1 MDVRERQV
9 APFSRRLCV
18 IYSSLQMT
26 GTASGT
32 AEGMLGQVERII
44 HSETFHNA
52 GALRRLLIFLA
63 EKSASGEAEHL
74 KEYSVGIDG
83 LGRSPD
89 YDPRRDSGVRLQ
101 VSRLRQKLA
110 EYYRTEGKEDPLVID
125 LPKGRFKLTCE
136 FRTAVAEPLHQPSI
150 AIPEPPPAIEAS
162 YPRAARV
169 ESRWRRTSLLL
180 AMGLVAA
187 ITWASWATYRLTHKP
202 STSTQ
207 FEPDWT
213 SELEEL
219 WRPFLTSDR
228 PLIVSI
234 ADPLFIQFKGF
245 GVYRELTINDWD
257 EVAKSRSVAAIRSS
271 LNSPE
276 MARVSRYATLG
287 EVNAS
292 FLLGKLLAPHFR
304 HISLSRS
311 SELSW
316 QQLADNNVL
325 FIGAE
330 RIITQHLQAMPVDL
344 ALRGGFG
351 GVQNL
356 HPRPGEPA
364 FLADHIQY
372 GASDDGE
379 AFAIISRVPGPGG
392 QGDIET
398 FTSDSTPGRVAAVQW
413 FTNPSS
419 AKVVASKLRKRGGQ
433 IPRYYQLVLKVKFKD
448 GVPTETSYVMHR
460 ELRSNSPA
468 APK

>member
-1 MDVRERQV
+1 
-9 APFSRRLCV
+9 
-18 IYSSLQMT
+18 MT
-26 GTASGT
+26 GT
-32 AEGMLGQVERII
+32 AEGMLGQVERIV

-52 GALRRLLIFLA
+52 GALRRLLSFLA

-89 YDPRRDSGVRLQ
+89 YDPRHDSAVRLQ
-101 VSRLRQKLA
+101 VSRLRQKLT
-110 EYYRTEGKEDPLVID
+110 EYYRTEGKDDPLVID

-136 FRTAVAEPLHQPSI
+136 FRAAIAEPLP
-150 AIPEPPPAIEAS
+150 PLTPVLEPH
-162 YPRAARV
+162 AAVAADSSGSAR
-169 ESRWRRTSLLL
+169 EQNRWRRMSLLL
-180 AMGLVAA
+180 AMGLVVAIAWAA
-187 ITWASWATYRLTHKP
+187 IATARLSRTLSPAK
-202 STSTQ
+202 Q
-207 FEPDWT
+207 FEPGWT
-213 SELEEL
+213 AELEEL
-219 WRPFLTSDR
+219 WRPFLVSER

-257 EVAKSRSVAAIRSS
+257 EVTKSRSVAAIRGS
-271 LNSPE
+271 LNSPAIE
-276 MARVSRYATLG
+276 RVSRYATLG

-330 RIITQHLQAMPVDL
+330 RIIAQHLQAMPVDL
-344 ALRGGFG
+344 PLRGGFG

-356 HPRPGEPA
+356 KPLPGEPA
-364 FLADHIQY
+364 FLANHMQY
-372 GASDDGE
+372 GATDDGE
-379 AFAIISRVPGPGG
+379 AFALISHVPGPGG

-413 FTNPSS
+413 FTNPMG
-419 AKVVASKLRKRGGQ
+419 AKVVAGKLRKPSGQ
-433 IPRYYQLVLKVKFKD
+433 IPRYYQLALKVKFKD

-468 APK
+468 SPK

>member
-1 MDVRERQV
+1 LGIPLRDILP
-9 APFSRRLCV
+9 AA
-18 IYSSLQMT
+18 MT
-26 GTASGT
+26 GT

-52 GALRRLLIFLA
+52 GALRRLLSFLA
-63 EKSASGEAEHL
+63 EKSVSGEAEHL

-89 YDPRRDSGVRLQ
+89 YDPRHDSAVRLQ
-101 VSRLRQKLA
+101 VSRLRQKLT
-110 EYYRTEGKEDPLVID
+110 EYYRTEGKEDPLVIE

-136 FRTAVAEPLHQPSI
+136 FRAAVVEPLL
-150 AIPEPPPAIEAS
+150 PPATVNPMLMAVREPLATVSSAS
-162 YPRAARV
+162 SGTVRE
-169 ESRWRRTSLLL
+169 ESQWRRTSLLL
-180 AMGLVAA
+180 AMALIIAIAWAA
-187 ITWASWATYRLTHKP
+187 WATVRLSHSP
-202 STSTQ
+202 SPSRQ

-213 SELEEL
+213 AELEEL
-219 WRPFLTSDR
+219 WRPFLVSER

-257 EVAKSRSVAAIRSS
+257 EVAKSRSVASIRGS
-271 LNSPE
+271 LNNPE
-276 MARVSRYATLG
+276 IARVSRYASLG

-304 HISLSRS
+304 HISLARS

-330 RIITQHLQAMPVDL
+330 RIIAQHLQAMPVEL
-344 ALRGGFG
+344 ALKGGFG
-351 GVQNL
+351 RVQNL
-356 HPRPGEPA
+356 NPLPGEPV
-364 FLADHIQY
+364 FLADHVRY

-379 AFAIISRVPGPGG
+379 AFAIISHVPGPGG

-413 FTNPSS
+413 FTNPMG
-419 AKVVASKLRKRGGQ
+419 AKVVANKLRKRSGQ
-433 IPRYYQLVLKVKFKD
+433 IPRYYQVALKVKFKD

-460 ELRSNSPA
+460 ELRSSSPA
-468 APK
+468 TPK